1 MTASAATA
9 KRIAGVEFKHL
20 SGEAKPLGKVEALPP
35 RFRDRVK
42 DLRRVKAAELR
53 RNPKNWR
60 LHPETQRG
68 ALEGLLEQ
76 VGFVGALVAR
86 EVDGQLEL
94 IDGHLRAD
102 VAADAEV
109 PVLVVDLTDSEAAT
123 VPATFDPLGE
133 MALIDEAALG
143 ALLGEVKVDEHA
155 ELRRMLSDLHDKLAK
170 EEEEQTE
177 EPTEVPGMALTPH
190 EHYDYL
196 VVLATTA
203 QEWNIRCERLGLEPE
218 KRRGRLGTC
227 RAIRAKRLLDALKDK

>member
-1 MTASAATA
+1 MTRAATLA
-9 KRIAGVEFKHL
+9 
-20 SGEAKPLGKVEALPP
+20 KVEALPP

-42 DLRRVKAAELR
+42 ELRRVKAAELR

-76 VGFVGALVAR
+76 IGFVGALVAR

-123 VPATFDPLGE
+123 VLATFDPLGE

-143 ALLGEVKVDEHA
+143 ALLGEVQVDEHA

-170 EEEEQTE
+170 EEEEQ
-177 EPTEVPGMALTPH
+177 TEVPGMALTPH

-203 QEWNIRCERLGLEPE
+203 QEWNIVCEHLGLEPE
-218 KRRGRLGTC
+218 KPRGRLGTC